1 MTKSVELQKNLENI
15 MDKIELLRS
24 ENKFNEVREA
34 LAEAKNIKE
43 DLEEAREEEDNA
55 IDFFS
60 DKYNTEPKINNM
72 TGVKESMNE
81 LFNNAIKSGELIAN
95 KANDEHKR
103 VEINKLVRGMITGDW
118 TNAATERNYLNV
130 VEQSGTGKILV
141 PQHLSGTI
149 YDMARAAS
157 AVFSKVPVIEVPNGN
172 LTIAKVTG
180 TPTGAFIGEGEA
192 LPMGDVAFEP
202 VKLVTRT
209 LGAIVPVSEKLLLNG
224 QNVEQA
230 IRSTIAKAIAETM
243 DKALLYGTGDGTE
256 EAAEPKGILTYENIN
271 KASFT
276 ETVTYGEIVK
286 GVKPIAKA
294 NLEATDAVMN
304 TDTFYDLS
312 TTTNAQGDYI
322 APPKV
327 LEAVQMDGSN
337 NVGADEV
344 LVFDRNSVIVG
355 IYPRITLERGV
366 VNDQFQKLQTCIR
379 VIVGVDVAVM
389 NEKGITHLTK
399 SE

>member
-1 MTKSVELQKNLENI
+1 

-95 KANDEHKR
+95 KANDEHKS

-294 NLEATDAVMN
+294 NLIATDAVMN